1 MRLFFAMAFPA
12 GIVELVDILSQ
23 MGVKEAVI
31 CPGSRNAPLMLA
43 LVRHPK
49 INCYSISDERSAG
62 FFGLGLV
69 LKSKK
74 PVILCCTSGS
84 AGLNFAPAVAEAF
97 FQEIPLIILTADRP
111 EEWIGQWDGQTI
123 YQKEL
128 YGNHVKQFIDFQ
140 TETLRKA
147 DYYIDLVV
155 GAYQQTCAEPK
166 GPVHFNIPIA
176 EPFYPVIGE
185 KLPESNITIRGEIEK
200 INQYVKGSS
209 LKNIDFTIDY
219 DESTDRSILITVG
232 QRPYDF
238 EENKY
243 FAQLAQMGIPV
254 IGDATANLP
263 AECQIFHDLILIKE
277 AFCTDLKPDLHIHFG
292 KSFVSKRI
300 KQFLRREKPK
310 KSWLIHPNPIGRPD
324 PFLSLSEVIHMD
336 TLRFLQI
343 LNGLKPQK
351 NQWNTLNEQIKISQK
366 AFFSIANF
374 TEIHIYNALITQI
387 ENLEEKAEVHIANS
401 LAIRYVNWTST
412 FFAQTEVFSNR
423 GTSGID
429 GCLSTAVG
437 ASQNSSTINISIIGD
452 VAFQYDKN
460 ALWNQYV
467 PNNLRIIVFNNGGG
481 GIFRNLDGAK
491 ELPELAEFMET
502 KQPFTAKNTC
512 LDAGIDYYSAKSF
525 AEWNSISHEFFKKS
539 NRGALLE
546 IFTNSIENS
555 NELKKY
561 MDLFRA

>member
-1 MRLFFAMAFPA
+1 MAFPA

-23 MGVKEAVI
+23 MGVEEAVI

-43 LVRHPK
+43 LTRNPK

-74 PVILCCTSGS
+74 PVVLCCTSGS
-84 AGLNFAPAVAEAF
+84 AGLNFAPAVVEAF

-128 YGNHVKQFIDFQ
+128 YGRHVKKFIHFPTDKKL
-140 TETLRKA
+140 TS
-147 DYYIDLVV
+147 DYYFDLGVD
-155 GAYQQTCAEPK
+155 AYQETCNEPK
-166 GPVHFNIPIA
+166 GPVHLNIPIS
-176 EPFYPVIGE
+176 EPFYPSKGE
-185 KLPESNITIRGEIEK
+185 ELPESTLVNRADLNEFKQDTKVHAFE
-200 INQYVKGSS
+200 
-209 LKNIDFTIDY
+209 DFDFGAY
-219 DESTDRSILITVG
+219 YHASTDLSILITVG
-232 QRPYDF
+232 QRPFNEAENNYF
-238 EENKY
+238 E
-243 FAQLAQMGIPV
+243 QLARMGIPV

-263 AECQIFHDLILIKE
+263 AVCQVYHDLILVKE
-277 AFCTDLKPDLHIHFG
+277 SIWSDLKPDLHIHFG
-292 KSFVSKRI
+292 KSFVTKRI

-324 PFLSLSEVIHMD
+324 PFQSLTQVINIE
-336 TLRFLQI
+336 TLPFLKI
-343 LNGLKPQK
+343 LHALKPQK
-351 NQWNTLNEQIKISQK
+351 NNWKLVSETLNASQK
-366 AFFSIANF
+366 DYFSAPNF

-387 ENLEEKAEVHIANS
+387 EHLELPAKVHVANS
-401 LAIRYVNWTST
+401 LAIRYVNWTSSY
-412 FFAQTEVFSNR
+412 FSKTEVFSNR

-437 ASQNSSTINISIIGD
+437 ASQNSSELNICIIGD
-452 VAFQYDKN
+452 VAFHYDKN

-491 ELPELAEFMET
+491 DLPELAGYMET
-502 KQPFTAKNTC
+502 KQHLTARNTC
-512 LDAGIDYYSAKSF
+512 LDAGIDYYSVRNF
-525 AEWNSISHEFFKKS
+525 ADWNSIAEQFFIS
-539 NRGALLE
+539 SPQAALVE
-546 IFTNSIENS
+546 IFSNSIENAD
-555 NELKKY
+555 ELKKY
-561 MDLFRA
+561 MNLFRA